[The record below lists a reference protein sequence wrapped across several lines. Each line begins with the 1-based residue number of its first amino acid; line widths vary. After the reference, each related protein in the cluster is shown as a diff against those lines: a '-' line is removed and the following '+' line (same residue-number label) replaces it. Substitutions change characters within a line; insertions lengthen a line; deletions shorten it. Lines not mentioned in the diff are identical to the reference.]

1 MLGDDVESVN
11 RTVRRPEPDAPD
23 VVAATLRA
31 DQDKVVHTQK
41 PFGLA
46 ERPLGGLD
54 REGVRAATAVPVEV
68 DAARR
73 ERREQAR
80 DVARL
85 DATVVRAMRERND
98 VPCEA
103 VAADVG
109 RLPHLAGRPSPAER
123 VVQRPA
129 LAGAAAVALAVRAHD
144 DKRVSDG
151 PQRRAV
157 AGERARQVDAVE
169 VVLVLD
175 LEPEKTLPAGLRRR
189 QEHAPEAL
197 DTPLGLLHEE
207 QARGAERL
215 ELLPKMR
222 LEPRR
227 EEAPAEDVATP
238 GAAVLDQD
246 PVVDPARRRAERLLA
261 RPRDGGAEGPSSRRS
276 VVLRA
281 RSHASQGSLL

>member
-1 MLGDDVESVN
+1 MSSPRSSEPT
-11 RTVRRPEPDAPD
+11 RTRSSIPRSPSASRSARSAAWTGKAYALRPRYRSRSP
-23 VVAATLRA
+23 
-31 DQDKVVHTQK
+31 
-41 PFGLA
+41 
-46 ERPLGGLD
+46 
-54 REGVRAATAVPVEV
+54 
-68 DAARR
+68 ARR

-109 RLPHLAGRPSPAER
+109 RLPHVAGRPSPAER

-129 LAGAAAVALAVRAHD
+129 LAGAAAFALAVRAHD

-175 LEPEKTLPAGLRRR
+175 LEPEKTLPAGLR
-189 QEHAPEAL
+189 P
-197 DTPLGLLHEE
+197 
-207 QARGAERL
+207 
-215 ELLPKMR
+215 
-222 LEPRR
+222 
-227 EEAPAEDVATP
+227 TP
-238 GAAVLDQD
+238 GT
-246 PVVDPARRRAERLLA
+246 
-261 RPRDGGAEGPSSRRS
+261 RS
-276 VVLRA
+276 
-281 RSHASQGSLL
+281 